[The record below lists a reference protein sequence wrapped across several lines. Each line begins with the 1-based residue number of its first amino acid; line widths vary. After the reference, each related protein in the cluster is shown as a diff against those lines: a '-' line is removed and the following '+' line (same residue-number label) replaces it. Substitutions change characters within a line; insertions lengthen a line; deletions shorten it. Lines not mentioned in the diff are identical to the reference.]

1 MVLTV
6 DASPGAEVLAGIARE
21 IEADLVESVDLV

>member
-21 IEADLVESVDLV
+21 IEPDLVESV

>member
-6 DASPGAEVLAGIARE
+6 DASPGSEVLATIAGE
-21 IEADLVESVDLV
+21 IEADQVQSVDLV